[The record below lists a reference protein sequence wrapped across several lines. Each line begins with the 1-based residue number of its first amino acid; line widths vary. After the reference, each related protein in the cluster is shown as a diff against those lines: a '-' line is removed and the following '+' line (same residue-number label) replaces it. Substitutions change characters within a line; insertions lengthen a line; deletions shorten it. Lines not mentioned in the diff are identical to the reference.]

1 MQKTILRGVSQLISV
16 VFHPLMMLTYILTIL
31 LLANPFLFGIRHISE
46 GGRFYLYLVLYTYL
60 FPAIAVLLMKALGLI
75 QSLQME
81 TRNERIGP
89 FIAAGVFYLWFY
101 RNIYSDPN
109 MPIVYISAV
118 LGATMALF
126 GAFFINLFYK
136 ISIHAV
142 GVGGLLGLTIIT
154 ISFFSYGSIPI
165 DRTASTYI
173 GTYLLLLVV
182 IVICGLVGT
191 ARLFLD
197 AHQPKEIYFGYALG
211 IITQIIS
218 IKLLL

>member
-1 MQKTILRGVSQLISV
+1 MLKNIFLGISHIISIL
-16 VFHPLMMLTYILTIL
+16 FHPLMMLTYILTIL

-46 GGRFYLYLVLYTYL
+46 GAGIYLYLVLYTYL

-81 TRNERIGP
+81 TKNERIGP
-89 FIAAGVFYLWFY
+89 FIASGIFYLWFF

-109 MPIVYISAV
+109 MPVVYISAV

-142 GVGGLLGLTIIT
+142 GVGGLLGLTVIT

-165 DRTASTYI
+165 DRMGTVYI
-173 GTYLLLLVV
+173 GTYLLLLGV

-191 ARLFLD
+191 ARLFLA
-197 AHQPKEIYFGYALG
+197 AHQPKEIYWGYALG
-211 IITQIIS
+211 MMTQIIS